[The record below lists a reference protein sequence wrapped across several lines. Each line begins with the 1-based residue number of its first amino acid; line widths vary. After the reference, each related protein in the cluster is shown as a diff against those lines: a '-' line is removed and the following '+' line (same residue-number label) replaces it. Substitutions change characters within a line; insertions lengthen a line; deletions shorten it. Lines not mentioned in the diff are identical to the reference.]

1 MQITYRIA
9 PSNYDTLSDDE
20 KDQKLRALASVLCTL
35 KRRLDIAIIGRE
47 TEIGEKQYMEKQIYF
62 TSEQDAGAA
71 LAQAGFQISRLDR
84 PFGFEIRRERFRHLE
99 AADGRCLRVY
109 SLYDMPRTVH
119 AAWIN
124 LLYDI
129 CGAVQ
134 ISISPVRQGAARRML
149 LSHANTLEMRGAKR
163 FLEEAARARYVNDLM
178 QKQESMM
185 YSCTISAIVAAS
197 SVPELSERCAKFER
211 IAGWRFLRCRAVSG
225 RQRRALGGWGHEFL
239 FDLGSCSVFYP
250 FESSDLI
257 ESDGAGV
264 YLGVN
269 GITGAPVI
277 YDYQKRLNLNVAVIG
292 ESGSGKSTTVKTYLD
307 GFLKMFQKRYGKGQ
321 RAMICIIDPHGEYA
335 HLASR
340 LGAELVDLGARDELG
355 MDPFRLM
362 EHSDQAVSMLCETVG
377 MPADLRSLLLSRSE
391 GCESVEDIIRRLS
404 DETGLHKRD
413 CIRASA
419 YLMQFHQ
426 GGLSKMFRGSGP
438 GHDRVIYSMRKA
450 EKSKSNAML
459 ISMAM
464 QKTWREMRD
473 AAPYVPKLF
482 LIDEGWFLL
491 SMDASAAILRD
502 IAKSGRKENVHL
514 IFLTQEPE
522 DLLLSEYG
530 RAMIDNS
537 ATIILHKLKPRPA
550 GILQK
555 ALNLSDAE
563 TKSIQQLDV
572 GSAMLRA
579 DSYRIK
585 LHVRPSAEQIRMF
598 GTGISTQ
605 EQS

>member
-1 MQITYRIA
+1 MKITYRIA
-9 PSNYDTLSDDE
+9 PSNYDTLPDDE

-35 KRRLDIAIIGRE
+35 KRRLDIVIIGRE
-47 TEIGEKQYMEKQIYF
+47 TKIAEKSYMEKQIYF
-62 TSEQDAGAA
+62 TSAQDTGVA
-71 LAQAGFQISRLDR
+71 LAHAGFQISRLDR
-84 PFGFEIRRERFRHLE
+84 PFGFEVRRERLRYLE
-99 AADGRCLRVY
+99 TDDGRCLRVY
-109 SLYDMPRTVH
+109 SLYDMPQNVH

-134 ISISPVRQGAARRML
+134 ITISPVGQGASRRML

-163 FLEEAARARYVNDLM
+163 FLDEAIRARYVNDLI

-185 YSCTISAIVAAS
+185 YSCTISAMVSAS
-197 SVPELSERCAKFER
+197 SVPELHERCAGFER
-211 IAGWRFLRCRAVSG
+211 IAGWRFLKCRAVSG
-225 RQRRALGGWGHEFL
+225 RQRRALSGWGHEFL
-239 FDLGSCSVFYP
+239 FDLGSCSAFYP

-269 GITGAPVI
+269 GTTGAPVI
-277 YDYQKRLNLNVAVIG
+277 YDYQKRLNHNVVVIG

-307 GFLKMFQKRYGKGQ
+307 GFLKMLQKRYGSGQ

-340 LGAELVDLGARDELG
+340 LSAVLVDLTARDELG

-377 MPADLRSLLLSRSE
+377 MPEDLRSLLLSRSE
-391 GCESVEDIIRRLS
+391 GCKSVEDIIRKLS
-404 DETGLHKRD
+404 NETGSHKRD

-426 GGLSKMFRGSGP
+426 GGLSRMFRGTSSRN
-438 GHDRVIYSMRKA
+438 DRTIYSMRKA
-450 EKSKSNAML
+450 EKSRANAML

-464 QKTWREMRD
+464 QKTWLEMRD
-473 AAPYVPKLF
+473 APPYVPKLF

-491 SMDASAAILRD
+491 SMDVSASILRD

-522 DLLLSEYG
+522 DLLSNEYG

-537 ATIILHKLKPRPA
+537 ATIILHRLKPRPA

-563 TKSIQQLDV
+563 VKSILHLDV

-579 DSYRIK
+579 DAYRIK
-585 LHVRPSAEQIRMF
+585 LHISPSTEQMKLF
-598 GTGISTQ
+598 KTGISPQ
-605 EQS
+605 